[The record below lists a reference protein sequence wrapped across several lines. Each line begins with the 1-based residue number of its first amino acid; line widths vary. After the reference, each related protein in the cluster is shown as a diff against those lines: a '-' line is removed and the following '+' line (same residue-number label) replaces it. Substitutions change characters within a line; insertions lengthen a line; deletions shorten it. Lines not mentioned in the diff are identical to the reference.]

1 MTRKPSAMGRTKQ
14 APRMKWG
21 RRQEEGYRDKCVS
34 LCLGPEDPHLQVPD
48 SKDLGSH
55 LIPGLI
61 FTAPMGHVARTRV
74 RTDSSAAISTSPRT
88 MSQIQPRETKP
99 GKKLEGVGQ

>member
-48 SKDLGSH
+48 SKDLVRVPLNSWPH
-55 LIPGLI
+55 LYGPHGTRGQDQGQNRL
-61 FTAPMGHVARTRV
+61 FCSNQHQPQDNVTDTAPG
-74 RTDSSAAISTSPRT
+74 D
-88 MSQIQPRETKP
+88 
-99 GKKLEGVGQ
+99 